1 MTRPARS
8 RAWSVRA
15 FHVLLLISMIAM
27 VAAVT
32 ILVLQAFTSLR
43 ISHVMTRWSYAL
55 VLLGVLLPMVGY
67 FVLRVFPLSTQG
79 PDDSK
84 RND

>member
-1 MTRPARS
+1 M
-8 RAWSVRA
+8 RA